1 MSNEITPF
9 QIEIPQSELDY
20 LQARLTDARWPAEQ
34 PGAEWSRGVP
44 VAYLRE
50 LAEYWRTSYD
60 WRVAEAELNKFA
72 QFTTEID
79 GQRIHFL
86 HVRSANPDATPL
98 ILTHGWPGSVVEFLD
113 VIGPLTDPA
122 AYGGDPADAFHLV
135 IPSLPGFGFS
145 GPVTEEGWDPARIGK
160 AWVELM
166 SRLGY
171 DSYGAQGGDW
181 GAFVTPEVGRA
192 GGDKVIGVHINAA
205 TFGYIPF
212 GPVSDEEKATMT
224 APELARL
231 DRLAQFKSEGNGYF
245 RIQASRPQTVAYGLH
260 DSPIGQLAWIVEKFK
275 EWTFPA
281 ARPAGGRCGSG
292 SAPDQRD
299 ALLAHRHRGFVGRA
313 VLRGHPRPLLGDHAV
328 HHAHRR
334 RGLRRGHRD
343 PALRLRGHRH
353 RALVGV
359 RPGWPLRGDGSAGPA
374 GRRHPRVLPRT
385 ALVSDPRAP
394 AATGRRGFSAERA
407 APTPRR
413 RRRVRSAERGQ
424 AAAVD
429 LAGRGAR

>member
-9 QIEIPQSELDY
+9 HLEIPQSDLDY

-34 PGAEWSRGVP
+34 PGGEWSRGVP
-44 VAYLRE
+44 VGYLRE

-60 WRVAEAELNKFA
+60 WRAAEAELNKFA
-72 QFTTEID
+72 QFTTQID

-122 AYGGDPADAFHLV
+122 AYGGDPSDAFHLV

-145 GPVTEEGWDPARIGK
+145 GPVTEAGWAPARIGK

-205 TFGYIPF
+205 TFGFIPF

-224 APELARL
+224 ASELARL
-231 DRLAQFKSEGNGYF
+231 DRLALFKSEGNGYF
-245 RIQASRPQTVAYGLH
+245 QVQASRPQTVAYGLH

-281 ARPAGGRCGSG
+281 AGLPEDAVDRDRLLTNVMLYWLTGTAGSSAALYYEATHGRSRETTPLTTPTGVAVFAEDIAIRRYARADTDIVHWSEFDRG
-292 SAPDQRD
+292 GHFAAMEVPD
-299 ALLAHRHRGFVGRA
+299 LLVDDIRA
-313 VLRGHPRPLLGDHAV
+313 FF
-328 HHAHRR
+328 
-334 RGLRRGHRD
+334 RGLR
-343 PALRLRGHRH
+343 
-353 RALVGV
+353 
-359 RPGWPLRGDGSAGPA
+359 
-374 GRRHPRVLPRT
+374 
-385 ALVSDPRAP
+385 
-394 AATGRRGFSAERA
+394 
-407 APTPRR
+407 
-413 RRRVRSAERGQ
+413 
-424 AAAVD
+424 
-429 LAGRGAR
+429 